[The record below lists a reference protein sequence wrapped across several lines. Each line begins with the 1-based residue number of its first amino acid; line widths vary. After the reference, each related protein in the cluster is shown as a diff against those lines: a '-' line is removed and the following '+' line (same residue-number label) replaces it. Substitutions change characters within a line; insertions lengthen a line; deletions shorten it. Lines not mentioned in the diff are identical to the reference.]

1 MNELTPI
8 KTDELVDEWD
18 FPIDT
23 CDLHTMTN
31 FSVVDV
37 PPSMARCIVRT
48 DTNEVLGVHG
58 SKYKAIKHDDVVN
71 SVFDAVNRSGI
82 SKDYDHKIE
91 IFDNGAKMRG
101 IINFNDL
108 VIVPAIDDHIT
119 FQVKF
124 FNSYDGSWAFQQ
136 QAVGIRM
143 WCINTCTTADTV
155 ANTWAKHTTN
165 VNVEGSAAKIQ
176 AGLDAFFNTK
186 DQYQQWMQTSTND
199 SFVETFF
206 KHVVC
211 RTPNKTSTIKWNE
224 RQLDTLMSHWYT
236 EKKQLG
242 SNKWALYNALTA
254 WATHTNESK
263 SPANTQRLRENQLA
277 KVFKHSSWHTA
288 LVGECV

>member
-1 MNELTPI
+1 MNDLSQI
-8 KTDELVDEWD
+8 KLVDEWD

-23 CDLHTMTN
+23 CVLHASSIQTDN
-31 FSVVDV
+31 IPV
-37 PPSMARCIVRT
+37 PQNMARAIVRT

-71 SVFDAVNRSGI
+71 SVFDAVNSSGI

-108 VIVPAIDDHIT
+108 VIVPAVDDYVK

-165 VNVEGSAAKIQ
+165 VNVKGSAAKIQ
-176 AGLDAFFNTK
+176 AGLNAFFNTK
-186 DQYQQWMQTSTND
+186 GQYQQWMQTKTND
-199 SFVETFF
+199 TFVETFF
-206 KHVVC
+206 KYVVC
-211 RTPNKTSTIKWNE
+211 RTTNKTSTVKWNE

-236 EKKQLG
+236 E
-242 SNKWALYNALTA
+242 NKWALYNALTA

-263 SPANTQRLRENQLA
+263 SPANTQRLRENQLS
-277 KVFKHSSWHTA
+277 KVFKHKDWTFPNEWIA
-288 LVGECV
+288 GIV

>member
-1 MNELTPI
+1 MNELSQI
-8 KTDELVDEWD
+8 NLVDEWD
-18 FPIDT
+18 FPIST
-23 CDLHTMTN
+23 CELLTETSGQIFDPQYV
-31 FSVVDV
+31 SV

-71 SVFDAVNRSGI
+71 SVFDAVNSSGI

-108 VIVPAIDDHIT
+108 VIVPAVDDYVK

-136 QAVGIRM
+136 QAQGLRL
-143 WCINTCTTADTV
+143 WCLNGCTTADTV

-165 VNVEGSAAKIQ
+165 VNVKGSAAKIQ

-186 DQYQQWMQTSTND
+186 DQYQQWMQTKTND
-199 SFVETFF
+199 TFVETFL

-211 RTPNKTSTIKWNE
+211 RTPNKTSTFKWNE

-263 SPANTQRLRENQLA
+263 SPANTQRLRENQLS
-277 KVFKHSSWHTA
+277 KVFKHNDWLTVS
-288 LVGECV
+288 V